1 MNKKEFSMNT
11 ELIIED
17 WRLNPIPVAQRDAS
31 VRALKAGD
39 IPAFF
44 NTAGSEYGLPL
55 LWFNAEH
62 FQQLGLFEQALLYAF
77 TATRTNKYGPEEEL
91 DIMFHW
97 ADRKRLRDAGQP
109 LPGTGPF
116 TLYRGVAGIGRYR
129 KVYGYSWTP
138 SLESAQW
145 FASRARACYGLCK
158 PGVYRITATE
168 DDVLAHINDG
178 QQEQFI
184 VHPGNVRKPQLVS
197 TWEDRSWKA
206 TSPRLK
212 LQRKANSPQENEML
226 MHGGRL
232 G

>member
-1 MNKKEFSMNT
+1 MNT
-11 ELIIED
+11 QLTID
-17 WRLNPIPVAQRDAS
+17 YRCLTPIPPAQRDTA
-31 VRALKAGD
+31 VQALKAGD
-39 IPAFF
+39 IPTFF
-44 NTAGSEYGLPL
+44 NTARSEYGLPL
-55 LWFNAEH
+55 LWFNAKY
-62 FQQLGLFEQALLYAF
+62 FQQIGLYEQALLYAF
-77 TATRTNKYGPEEEL
+77 TATRTNNYSPEEEL

-97 ADRKRLRDAGQP
+97 ADRKRLRDAGPP

-138 SLESAQW
+138 SLENAQW
-145 FASRARACYGLCK
+145 FADRARACYSLSK
-158 PGVYRITATE
+158 PGVYRIEATE
-168 DDVLAHINDG
+168 DDVLAYINDG

-206 TSPRLK
+206 IAPRVK
-212 LQRKANSPQENEML
+212 LQRKANRSQENEML
-226 MHGGRL
+226 MQARRL

>member
-1 MNKKEFSMNT
+1 MNT
-11 ELIIED
+11 DIIVDERRLI
-17 WRLNPIPVAQRDAS
+17 PIPLEQRDTAMQ
-31 VRALKAGD
+31 ALKAED
-39 IPAFF
+39 IPTFF

-116 TLYRGVAGIGRYR
+116 TLYRGVAGNGHYR
-129 KVYGYSWTP
+129 KVHGYSWTP
-138 SLESAQW
+138 SLETAQW
-145 FASRARACYGLCK
+145 FANRARACYSLCK

-168 DDVLAHINDG
+168 DDVLAYVNNG
-178 QQEQFI
+178 QQEEFI
-184 VHPGNVRKPQLVS
+184 VHTDNVRKPQLVCLS
-197 TWEDRSWKA
+197 GEDGIWRAALRQK
-206 TSPRLK
+206 P
-212 LQRKANSPQENEML
+212 QRIGVDPQEAGSA
-226 MHGGRL
+226 GGRR
-232 G
+232 